1 MWFQPHRHRVLENI
15 VTLNLYA
22 LRNSQEDQNSCQN
35 TYFHSPR
42 GKKDANGARN
52 RARAKLDRFQDKEF
66 IIHASGI
73 RFFGSIFLEIS
84 DRIKNTKITKF

>member
-1 MWFQPHRHRVLENI
+1 MERE
-15 VTLNLYA
+15 T
-22 LRNSQEDQNSCQN
+22 
-35 TYFHSPR
+35 
-42 GKKDANGARN
+42 

-84 DRIKNTKITKF
+84 DRIGPPQLQSFDLGPNSWKIEKKFQNFRKIWKIS